1 MVDDWTLF
9 EGPFDSDEAS
19 DAIANLE
26 EQEDVAAAM
35 AEALTEFLEDSQEY
49 VEEGYVESSLA
60 ISCLVAAQISGI
72 APDEVAHHWL
82 DRNPFT
88 LDDDLRDLAAAAFA
102 LATRPQENYLAE
114 TYDPQ
119 SWTEFIAHLEPYR
132 KALHGERQDPPEPF
146 VPNYSDPQRPWL
158 RVYWSD
164 DRGSLP
170 RDSSY
175 QRRSDQLVQAVNG
188 SRQWRAWWQSS
199 SLQELILFGDLGPGP
214 RTERTSRGRT
224 TAESWFGFDHTYDL
238 GDATPEQVVSDLR
251 TGLSRIGDYLRLGPP
266 PEFSDFEVQDLT

>member
-19 DAIANLE
+19 DAIADLE

-60 ISCLVAAQISGI
+60 ISCLIAARISGI

-82 DRNPFT
+82 DRNRFT
-88 LDDDLRDLAAAAFA
+88 VDDDLRDLAAVAFA

-114 TYDPQ
+114 CYDPE
-119 SWTEFIAHLEPYR
+119 SWREFIAHLEPYR

-146 VPNYSDPQRPWL
+146 VPDYSDPQRPWL

-164 DRGSLP
+164 NRGSLP
-170 RDSSY
+170 RDGAY
-175 QRRSDQLVQAVNG
+175 ERRSDQLVQAVNE
-188 SRQWRAWWQSS
+188 SPQWRAWWQRSG
-199 SLQELILFGDLGPGP
+199 LQELTLFGHLGPGP
-214 RTERTSRGRT
+214 RTEQTSRGRT
-224 TAESWFGFDHTYDL
+224 TAEAWFGFDHTYDL
-238 GDATPEQVVSDLR
+238 GDATSEQVVSDLR
-251 TGLSRIGDYLRLGPP
+251 TGLSRIADYLRLGPL
-266 PEFSDFEVQDLT
+266 PELSDFEV